1 MKVKGAFESLYCPFI
16 IILLTN
22 IFVPPIH
29 GKIHPLHPMQID
41 GTETFRILQTKKTTS
56 IIARRCTLTTRTYKV
71 RKIFEDTVDH
81 HRFVFYA
88 IPGNMPELKDKDDN
102 PLEGNDITNLLFE
115 SNYIGRAE
123 CDVGWIHKVE
133 VKPMARNCGIATVL
147 TELCMIDPT
156 LKENRNENLVFDHL
170 EAINSDQARGIQD
183 EMRQNCL
190 GGLMGL
196 LMKPSEGLEAG
207 FTYLSAAHRMGY
219 QFMVVQ
225 FYAPQPT
232 NPETPCDPRFKA
244 YKTEDVRT
252 LYDGNTGRIEDTD
265 GGSEGSGF
273 RAKWYFCTMTP
284 TVHHQGSIW
293 L

>member
-1 MKVKGAFESLYCPFI
+1 MKVRGAFENLHCTFI

-41 GTETFRILQTKKTTS
+41 GTETFSILQTKKTTP
-56 IIARRCTLTTRTYKV
+56 ILTRRCTLTTRTYKV

-102 PLEGNDITNLLFE
+102 PLEGNEITNLLFE

-123 CDVGWIHKVE
+123 CDVGWIHKVD

-147 TELCMIDPT
+147 TELCLIDPT

-170 EAINSDQARGIQD
+170 EAINSDQSRGIQ
-183 EMRQNCL
+183 EEIRQNCL

-207 FTYLSAAHRMGY
+207 FTYLSAADRMGY

-225 FYAPQPT
+225 FYNPQPET
-232 NPETPCDPRFKA
+232 PETPCDPKFKA
-244 YKTEDVRT
+244 YKTADAKT

-273 RAKWYFCTMTP
+273 RAKWYFCTMRPTP
-284 TVHHQGSIW
+284 HQQGSIW